1 MTTLRAILLSW
12 GLAAAFMS
20 PCFAT
25 DLPTVGGGGGGSFR
39 TACGP
44 HGFLAGI
51 RGRTGDWIDAIEA
64 VCVRYDGA
72 SESAGPASPS
82 GDVYGGNGGGSRTA
96 LCPAGMVVHG
106 WEIASL
112 DNGGQVLV
120 QYIRP
125 SCRPLPVRPGNPPT
139 AIGAFFGGNGATDGS
154 RTRAFS
160 CPDGQLAVGLHGA
173 SGAYLDRVGLVCREA
188 PFILGRPTPA
198 PTPPQAKSTVR
209 PTPSALGRT
218 PAHPRVTPTD
228 TLPAN
233 GAPLRAGR
241 TYNSPMIVAANGET
255 VMLDFCREW
264 GSNCGKPA
272 ADAFCQ
278 SKGHADAARFEM
290 SEDIGHTA
298 IITSGTICNAPS
310 CDGFV
315 KIECNP

>member
-1 MTTLRAILLSW
+1 MQTLRATLLA
-12 GLAAAFMS
+12 GLAAACIS
-20 PCFAT
+20 PSFAT
-25 DLPTVGGGGGGSFR
+25 DLPTVGGGGGGAFR

-64 VCVRYDGA
+64 VCVRYDA
-72 SESAGPASPS
+72 QSQSAGPSAPI
-82 GDVYGGNGGGSRTA
+82 GDVYGGSGGGGRASV
-96 LCPAGMVVHG
+96 CPPGMAVRG

-125 SCRPLPVRPGNPPT
+125 SCQPLPIRGSASTTV
-139 AIGAFFGGNGATDGS
+139 GAFFGGNGATDGS

-160 CPDGQLAVGLHGA
+160 CPDGQLAVGMHGA
-173 SGAYLDRVGLVCREA
+173 SGAYIDRVGLICREA

-198 PTPPQAKSTVR
+198 PAPP
-209 PTPSALGRT
+209 PTKTTSGPAQVIVGRT

-228 TLPAN
+228 TVPAN
-233 GAPLRAGR
+233 ATPLRAGR
-241 TYNSPMIVAANGET
+241 TYNSPMIVAGNGET

-264 GSNCGKPA
+264 GANCGKPA
-272 ADAFCQ
+272 ADAFCR
-278 SKGHADAARFEM
+278 SKGHADAGLFQM

-298 IITSGTICNAPS
+298 IISSGAICNAPS